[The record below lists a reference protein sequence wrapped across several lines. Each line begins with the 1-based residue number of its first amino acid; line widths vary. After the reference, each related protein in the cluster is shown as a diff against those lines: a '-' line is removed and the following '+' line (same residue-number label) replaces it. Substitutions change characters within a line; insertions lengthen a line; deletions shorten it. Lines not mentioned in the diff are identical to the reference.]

1 MSDFNYQKIFHP
13 TDLTRGDEA
22 AFAHALKIAHQA
34 KSLLTIFHLDTF
46 DEDAGWEEFPHVRN
60 LLERWGVIPQGS
72 TPQAVLDSGVQ
83 VKKIEAKGSAP
94 VHPILHYLET
104 HKNELIVLSTH
115 QRQGLSRWTHE
126 AIAEPVGRESHVA
139 TLFVPRR
146 AVGFVSVETGAVSLE
161 NILIPID
168 RKPHPQRA
176 IDAAVA
182 LARILDCPKVNF
194 QLLHV
199 GSKATCPNV
208 AVPLQTGWQVQ
219 EIIKEGDAV
228 ETILDEE
235 EFAYADLLV
244 MATEG
249 HKGFL
254 DALRG
259 STTERVLRGSQ
270 CPLLA
275 VPAV

>member
-1 MSDFNYQKIFHP
+1 MSDFNYKKIFHP

-22 AFAHALKIAHQA
+22 AFAHALKIAHHA
-34 KSLLTIFHLDTF
+34 KALLTIFHLDPF
-46 DEDAGWEEFPHVRN
+46 DADADWAEFPHVRN

-72 TPQAVLDSGVQ
+72 SHQAVSDGGLQ
-83 VKKIEAKGSAP
+83 VKKIEAKGSEP

-104 HKNELIVLSTH
+104 HTNELIVLSTH

-126 AIAEPVGRESHVA
+126 AIAEPVGRQSHTA

-146 AVGFVSVETGAVSLE
+146 VVGFVSVETGAVSLE

-168 RKPHPQRA
+168 RKPHPQKA
-176 IDAAVA
+176 IDAAVR
-182 LARILDCPKVNF
+182 LAQTLGCQKVNF

-199 GSKATCPNV
+199 GTKETCPNV
-208 AVPLQTGWQVQ
+208 DVPLQEGWQVQ
-219 EIIKEGDAV
+219 ELIKAGDVV
-228 ETILDEE
+228 EIILDEE
-235 EFAYADLLV
+235 EFAYADLIV

-249 HKGFL
+249 HKDFL

-275 VPAV
+275 VPAG